1 MPIAAQTIE
10 TLEFAKVRTHL
21 ARHTSFSASRS
32 LALALQPATDMHEVA
47 TSLRRTGEARHFLD
61 VHPEASIGSAH
72 DIREQVDH
80 AARGGMLEPTDFLHI
95 ASTLTSMRQLTTL
108 LGNTDS
114 TTFPLLTEY
123 RHTLPKL
130 PQLEQEITHTISEE
144 GTVLD
149 SASTALDRIRT
160 QIRVANARLQDRLNT
175 MVNQFASYLQEPIVT
190 VRNGRYV
197 VPVKAVHRR
206 HVQGLVHDQ
215 SGSGATLYIEPMA
228 VVELNNHLRELQ
240 LAEEQEVKRILMR
253 LSYVVGSSAKSIN
266 VGVETLA
273 LLDLDFAKAKYAD
286 VLDCIEP
293 ELVSSSNSAPTNRT
307 EVDNKP
313 PRRQKHQDSGGPQK
327 EANPPLL
334 LREARHPLLDRK
346 TVVPV
351 DIWLGDEFQLLLI
364 TGPNTGG
371 KTVALKTVG
380 LLALMTQAG
389 LHIPAR
395 KPARMPLFGYIFS
408 DIGDEQ
414 SIEQSLST
422 FSSHMRTIIRM
433 LNAIPNP
440 EQTQEHPDQQTL
452 ILLDEIGAGTDPVEG
467 AALARAIIER
477 LLEWRCMG
485 IVTTHYAELK
495 VFAHNTPGVE
505 NASVEFDTETL
516 APTYR
521 LIIGLPGRS
530 NALAIASQLGLDAA
544 IVERAHSMMSGES
557 LHIESLLEDIYHKQE
572 ASMQD
577 QQRAAE
583 LREDAEKYRDRL
595 AAELREIQST
605 RQERIDAALREIEHE
620 MHEARAELRRL
631 REEARSNTQSRKQL
645 QETEQRMV
653 EVRDYAQN
661 VVRKAQPKDDA
672 QTSSIADITEA
683 PFSIGDTVLV
693 RSIGLTGEIVAID
706 EQEQSADVQ
715 VGGFRVNTELSEL
728 ERQKHKKD
736 KHNRQEPRA
745 TTRSVTIPDAPDV
758 AMTLDMRGWRLFEA
772 EEKLDPYLNDA
783 YMSGLPMVH
792 IIHGKGTGALRKGV
806 HAILHKHPLV
816 TSFTSGGKDGD
827 AGVTV
832 VKLLE
837 R

>member
-1 MPIAAQTIE
+1 MHGACCIDMPIAAQTIE
-10 TLEFAKVRTHL
+10 TLEFPKVRTHL
-21 ARHTSFSASRS
+21 ARYTSFSASRS
-32 LALALQPATDMHEVA
+32 LALELQPATDIHEVA
-47 TSLRRTGEARHFLD
+47 TSLRRTGEARQFLD
-61 VHPEASIGSAH
+61 AHPEASIGSTH
-72 DIREQVDH
+72 DIREQVYH
-80 AARGGMLEPTDFLHI
+80 AARGGMLEPADFLRI
-95 ASTLTSMRQLTTL
+95 ASTLTSMRHLATL
-108 LGNTDS
+108 LGNTDM

-130 PQLEQEITHTISEE
+130 PALEQEIAQTIGEE

-149 SASTALDRIRT
+149 SASTALDRLRN
-160 QIRVANARLQDRLNT
+160 QIQVANARMQDRLNN
-175 MVNQFASYLQEPIVT
+175 MVNQFSSYLQDPIVT

-253 LSYVVGSSAKSIN
+253 LSYVVGMSAESIR

-286 VLDCIEP
+286 VLDCTEP
-293 ELVSSSNSAPTNRT
+293 ELVSYKT
-307 EVDNKP
+307 EVDSEL
-313 PRRQKHQDSGGPQK
+313 PRRQERQDLGGSQK
-327 EANPPLL
+327 EAQPPLL
-334 LREARHPLLDRK
+334 LQEARHPLLDQK

-351 DIWLGDEFQLLLI
+351 DIWLGGAMQLLLI

-389 LHIPAR
+389 LHIPAH
-395 KPARMPLFGYIFS
+395 KPARMPVFAHIFS

-440 EQTQEHPDQQTL
+440 EQTQQHPKQQTL

-521 LIIGLPGRS
+521 LTIGLPGRS
-530 NALAIASQLGLDAA
+530 NALAIATQLGLDAA

-557 LHIESLLEDIYHKQE
+557 LHIESLLEDIHHKQE
-572 ASMQD
+572 ASTQA
-577 QQRAAE
+577 QQRAQE

-595 AAELREIQST
+595 AAELREIQAT
-605 RQERIDAALREIEHE
+605 RQERIDSALREIEHE
-620 MHEARAELRRL
+620 MREARAELRRL
-631 REEARSNTQSRKQL
+631 REEARGNTSSRKQL
-645 QETEQRMV
+645 QETEQRME

-661 VVRKAQPKDDA
+661 VVRKARPEDTV
-672 QTSSIADITEA
+672 QTASISES
-683 PFSIGDTVLV
+683 PFSVGDTVLV

-728 ERQKHKKD
+728 ERQKHAKN

-745 TTRSVTIPDAPDV
+745 ITRSITIPDAPDV

-772 EEKLDPYLNDA
+772 EEKLDPYLNNA

-792 IIHGKGTGALRKGV
+792 LIHGKGTGALRKGV
-806 HAILHKHPLV
+806 HAILRKHPLV
-816 TSFTSGGKDGD
+816 TSFQSGGKDGD
-827 AGVTV
+827 TGVTV